1 MKVDI
6 VHELITRILE
16 AAAREGGFTESVALD
31 VERSFRRDYKGHV
44 GGYIGERPATYP
56 DATKAT
62 VVAHYLEGKPVD
74 QITRENG
81 ISRATLYRYLKK

>member
-6 VHELITRILE
+6 VRELINRILE
-16 AAAREGGFTESVALD
+16 ASAREGSFTESMALE
-31 VERSFRRDYKGHV
+31 VERAFRRDFKGFESR
-44 GGYIGERPATYP
+44 IISERPATYP
-56 DATKAT
+56 AETRQT
-62 VVAHYLEGKPVD
+62 VVASYLEGQPVD

>member
-16 AAAREGGFTESVALD
+16 AAAREGSFTESVALE
-31 VERSFRRDYKGHV
+31 VERSFRRDFNGAEC
-44 GGYIGERPATYP
+44 YIKERTEQTIARKQE
-56 DATKAT
+56 A